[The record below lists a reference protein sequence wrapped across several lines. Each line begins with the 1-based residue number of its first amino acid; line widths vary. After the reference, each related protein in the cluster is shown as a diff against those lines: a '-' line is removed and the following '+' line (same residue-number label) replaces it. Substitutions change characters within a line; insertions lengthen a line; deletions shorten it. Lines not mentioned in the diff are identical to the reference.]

1 MNREHVAGRLC
12 GVIPAAVTP
21 ARADGELDLE
31 GLAANVRAWRDL
43 GLSGYLVLG
52 STGELPLLSEL
63 ERMLVVEVARRE
75 VPDDQLLIVG
85 TGLQSTRA
93 TVEFTRRVA
102 EAGADAALVV
112 TPNYYVAQLTAEA
125 FVRHYTA
132 VADASPIPVLLYSV
146 PPLTGVTL
154 PVEAIIRLAEHP
166 NIVGIKDSAGLP
178 HALHAVRRHTPDGF
192 AIFSGSAVY
201 GLGALADGA
210 ADGLILA
217 MANVAPEHCVAM
229 YRAVERGDLR
239 AARAAHRHILA
250 LQEVL
255 APHGVGGI
263 KAAVE
268 ARGWHGGPPR
278 APLAAPDDGTLA
290 AIRRA
295 VAEFAA
301 PVTQST

>member
-1 MNREHVAGRLC
+1 MTDEHITSRLH
-12 GVIPAAVTP
+12 GIMPAAVTP

-31 GLAANVRAWRDL
+31 GLAANVRAWRGL
-43 GLSGYLVLG
+43 GLRGYLVLG

-63 ERMLVVEVARRE
+63 ERMLVVEVTRRE

-102 EAGADAALVV
+102 DVGADAALVV
-112 TPNYYVAQLTAEA
+112 TPNYYISQLNVDA
-125 FVRHYTA
+125 FVRHYTD

-146 PPLTGVTL
+146 PSLTGVTL
-154 PVEAIIRLAEHP
+154 PAEAIIELAQHP
-166 NIVGIKDSAGLP
+166 NIVGIKDSSGSP
-178 HALHAVRRHTPDGF
+178 RSLHTVRRHVPDDF

-201 GLGALADGA
+201 SLGALADGA
-210 ADGLILA
+210 ANGLILA
-217 MANVAPEHCVAM
+217 IANVAPELCVAL
-229 YRAVERGDLR
+229 YRAVREENLKGAQD
-239 AARAAHRHILA
+239 AHQRLMA
-250 LQEVL
+250 LHEAV
-255 APHGVGGI
+255 APYGVGGI

-278 APLAAPDDGTLA
+278 APLAVPDDRALA
-290 AIRRA
+290 TICQA

-301 PVTQST
+301 P